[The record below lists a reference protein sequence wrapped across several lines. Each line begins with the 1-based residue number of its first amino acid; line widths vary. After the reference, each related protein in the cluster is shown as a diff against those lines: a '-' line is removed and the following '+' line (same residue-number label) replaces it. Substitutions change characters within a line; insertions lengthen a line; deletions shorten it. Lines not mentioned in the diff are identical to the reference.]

1 MNDADKH
8 KQSQTHGRRKHWVG
22 PSRTEDE
29 ARKRMKAG
37 KCVELIQNMITL
49 VKLMTY
55 ELLLL
60 VCLNGTIWKSM
71 LTLHQW
77 KKDCSQ
83 FGSSWI
89 IGLSVGNRSDFQTPS
104 SQTCGPQAKR
114 RWTSIPLTRQR
125 SLCIML
131 AAAATT
137 AAYRKFT
144 TLAVRHRKLFC
155 AWNAIFAA
163 RWVLPACAAAAVHSD
178 VSNSRHVAKH
188 RVNSAAVWRDPLCH
202 QMMKCLAW
210 STCASWTASPES
222 AAAWGLV
229 TWRARR
235 CRGARNLPLTRFS
248 TSKLNFCMQ
257 ILSSLWSKAHFG
269 DGKPQGF

>member
-1 MNDADKH
+1 MPRVDGCKKGWHESGKVCWTYSKRDYTSETYDLWIVAVFEWNHLKTDVDFAPVEKGLQPVWIKLDYRWVTGQISKRLPARH
-8 KQSQTHGRRKHWVG
+8 VG
-22 PSRTEDE
+22 PKPREDGFRFHWRDKGHC
-29 ARKRMKAG
+29 A
-37 KCVELIQNMITL
+37 
-49 VKLMTY
+49 
-55 ELLLL
+55 
-60 VCLNGTIWKSM
+60 
-71 LTLHQW
+71 
-77 KKDCSQ
+77 
-83 FGSSWI
+83 
-89 IGLSVGNRSDFQTPS
+89 
-104 SQTCGPQAKR
+104 
-114 RWTSIPLTRQR
+114 
-125 SLCIML
+125 ML

-222 AAAWGLV
+222 AAAWGLAI
-229 TWRARR
+229 WSARR

-248 TSKLNFCMQ
+248 TSKSNFCMQ
-257 ILSSLWSKAHFG
+257 IFSSL
-269 DGKPQGF
+269 

>member
-1 MNDADKH
+1 MLK
-8 KQSQTHGRRKHWVG
+8 GRIGESYLGLLPEMIDLWVEILDVFLCFLG
-22 PSRTEDE
+22 LCKTTT
-29 ARKRMKAG
+29 ARFIGLKLENQDFVPCRAAILYVNWMTL
-37 KCVELIQNMITL
+37 LIPWGLAQASL
-49 VKLMTY
+49 DQV
-55 ELLLL
+55 
-60 VCLNGTIWKSM
+60 
-71 LTLHQW
+71 
-77 KKDCSQ
+77 
-83 FGSSWI
+83 
-89 IGLSVGNRSDFQTPS
+89 GLSVGNRSDFQTPS
-104 SQTCGPQAKR
+104 SQTCRPQSKP
-114 RWTSIPLTRQR
+114 RWISIPLTSQR

-163 RWVLPACAAAAVHSD
+163 RWVRLACAAAAVHSD

-222 AAAWGLV
+222 DAAWGLV
-229 TWRARR
+229 TWSARR
-235 CRGARNLPLTRFS
+235 CHGARNLLTRFS
-248 TSKLNFCMQ
+248 TSNLNFCMQ
-257 ILSSLWSKAHFG
+257 WFSSLWSKAHFG
-269 DGKPQGF
+269 DSKPQGF

>member
-1 MNDADKH
+1 
-8 KQSQTHGRRKHWVG
+8 
-22 PSRTEDE
+22 
-29 ARKRMKAG
+29 MKAG
-37 KCVELIQNMITL
+37 KCVELIQNMMQV
-49 VKLMTY
+49 VKLMNCWCVWMEPFEIRCWLCTSGKRIAAS
-55 ELLLL
+55 LDQ
-60 VCLNGTIWKSM
+60 V
-71 LTLHQW
+71 
-77 KKDCSQ
+77 
-83 FGSSWI
+83 
-89 IGLSVGNRSDFQTPS
+89 GLSVGNRSDFQTPS

-235 CRGARNLPLTRFS
+235 CRGARKKPLTRFS
-248 TSKLNFCMQ
+248 TSKINFCMQ
-257 ILSSLWSKAHFG
+257 IFSSLWSKAHFG

>member
-8 KQSQTHGRRKHWVG
+8 KQSQTHGRWKHWVG

-37 KCVELIQNMITL
+37 KCVELIQNMIAV
-49 VKLMTY
+49 VKLMNCCCVWMEPFENRCWLCTSGKRIAAS
-55 ELLLL
+55 LDQ
-60 VCLNGTIWKSM
+60 V
-71 LTLHQW
+71 
-77 KKDCSQ
+77 
-83 FGSSWI
+83 
-89 IGLSVGNRSDFQTPS
+89 GLSVGNRSDFQTPS

-114 RWTSIPLTRQR
+114 RWTSIPLMRQR

-235 CRGARNLPLTRFS
+235 CHGARNLPLTRFS
-248 TSKLNFCMQ
+248 TSKINFCMQ
-257 ILSSLWSKAHFG
+257 IFSSLWSKAHFG